1 MGEFKLGR
9 MTLRSLF
16 SKPATEAYPVE
27 PRQYFPQTKGH
38 VTIEIDK
45 CRFDGSCAMLCPTE
59 ALEVDRAEM
68 TWAINRF
75 RCIQCRNCVNVCVEN
90 ALTMENTYAPSA
102 SEKHV
107 DVFALSE
114 ESRAARKAAE
124 AEKRAR
130 AQRMKE
136 EAMAKK
142 KAAAAAKAAG
152 PAAAE
157 AGEAPKEAGTTD
169 AAQEGAE

>member
-1 MGEFKLGR
+1 M
-9 MTLRSLF
+9 RSLF
-16 SKPATEAYPVE
+16 SKPATEAYPAE
-27 PRQYFPQTKGH
+27 PRQYFPETKGH

-45 CRFDGSCAMLCPTE
+45 CRFDGSCATLCPTE

-142 KAAAAAKAAG
+142 KAAEAAKAAEAVATEDIG
-152 PAAAE
+152 AAE
-157 AGEAPKEAGTTD
+157 EARTNTGQK
-169 AAQEGAE
+169 